1 MQVQIDVGLGCR
13 APVQAQACGL
23 GVLGA
28 EFLARVAVVLP
39 GAARFRG
46 YGQAGAEGLGQRAG
60 QIAFELGGV
69 IAAVAGGEAGFQL
82 LGRRTGDD
90 ADGAAGGVAA
100 VEGALRAAQNL
111 DAGDVE
117 QQALGHD
124 AVGIG
129 DLVHVDADGRGVVRC
144 VVGQPDAADA
154 ELRLAAAQLAV
165 DFQAGDGVLQVV
177 DRLDVALVQI
187 FARDDGQG
195 QADLLG

>member
-1 MQVQIDVGLGCR
+1 M
-13 APVQAQACGL
+13 
-23 GVLGA
+23 
-28 EFLARVAVVLP
+28 
-39 GAARFRG
+39 
-46 YGQAGAEGLGQRAG
+46 
-60 QIAFELGGV
+60 
-69 IAAVAGGEAGFQL
+69 
-82 LGRRTGDD
+82 
-90 ADGAAGGVAA
+90 
-100 VEGALRAAQNL
+100 RAAQNL

-195 QADLLG
+195 QADLLGRLCAALGGDDDVLHRRGLSFGAGLGRCRQGRRQRQDGARGAEKKTIHVSIHRAARTSTPSRTGRN